1 MSQNTSRNPR
11 RSAGLAGNRTRR
23 AHAVAAH
30 SAGFT
35 DTSAARRAGLVAVAG
50 LVTAGVAAPMANAQ
64 AAAPAGSSTY
74 ATASNVSST
83 SASQTEK
90 SESGT
95 RYTSVALNVRTGASL
110 DSTRVTTLAEGTKVT
125 TTGATTED
133 WTQIEHD
140 GSKRWVASRYLTSD
154 APSEAATSR
163 STDSTSR
170 STTREAIS
178 TQTVGTSNLDATRAA
193 IVEAA
198 YKGVGTGYVYGG
210 TAFGAWDCSGFT
222 LWATKQ
228 AGITDLPRTAAAQ
241 AAALTP
247 TSNPQPGD
255 LVLQNGG
262 GHIGIYV
269 GDGMMISALNAG
281 DGTQLHPVDWMPVV
295 GYYTY

>member
-1 MSQNTSRNPR
+1 MSQNTTHNPR

-30 SAGFT
+30 SAGFA
-35 DTSAARRAGLVAVAG
+35 DTSAARRTGLVAVAG
-50 LVTAGVAAPMANAQ
+50 LVTAGVAAPLANAQ
-64 AAAPAGSSTY
+64 AAAPVGSSTY

-83 SASQTEK
+83 SASQPEK
-90 SESGT
+90 SESGI
-95 RYTSVALNVRTGASL
+95 RYTSVALNVRTGAGL
-110 DSTRVTTLAEGTKVT
+110 DSKRVTTLAEGTKVT

-140 GSKRWVASRYLTSD
+140 GSKRWVASRYLTSG

-163 STDSTSR
+163 NTDSTSR
-170 STTREAIS
+170 STSREAIS
-178 TQTVGTSNLDATRAA
+178 TPSVDTSNLDATRAA
-193 IVEAA
+193 IVGAA

-222 LWATKQ
+222 MWAAEQ
-228 AGITDLPRTAAAQ
+228 AGIDLPRTSTQQ